1 MGVTCNATIILSKDW
16 IAIDSEREL
25 FCDALTS
32 VMSDILI
39 EPPTYIYRSEINAI
53 SVIAKTNL
61 EEPLD
66 NEAWLNYVHDAFSKM
81 RLDTGFTYEMT
92 YAVRTPTSMNKM
104 IIAVG
109 VSGAVLI
116 VLLWWR
122 SR

>member
-1 MGVTCNATIILSKDW
+1 MGVTCNATIILPKDW
-16 IAIDSEREL
+16 VSIESEREL
-25 FCDALTS
+25 FYDALTS
-32 VMSDILI
+32 VMSTILI

-61 EEPLD
+61 EEPLN

-81 RLDTGFTYEMT
+81 SLDAGFTYEMT

-109 VSGAVLI
+109 VSGAALI
-116 VLLWWR
+116 ALLWWR